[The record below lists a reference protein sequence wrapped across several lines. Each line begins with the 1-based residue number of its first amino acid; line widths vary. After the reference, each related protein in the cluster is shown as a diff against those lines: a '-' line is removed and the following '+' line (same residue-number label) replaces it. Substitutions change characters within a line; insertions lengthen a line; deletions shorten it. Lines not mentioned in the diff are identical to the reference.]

1 MLTILLQVNVGSS
14 ISFRATTPGYDT
26 RYLSHNGSAVNTQ
39 VVTSS
44 SSTALKKAASWTVRT
59 GLGNSGCVSF
69 ESNDTPGS
77 YIRHSNFVLYVQ
89 AGDGSKQFNE
99 DATFCPQA
107 GLVTGNSIRSWNYP
121 TRFFR
126 HYSNNGYIASQGGP
140 HDFDSATSYA
150 NDVSWAVGTS
160 FA

>member
-1 MLTILLQVNVGSS
+1 M
-14 ISFRATTPGYDT
+14 
-26 RYLSHNGSAVNTQ
+26 
-39 VVTSS
+39 
-44 SSTALKKAASWTVRT
+44 KKAASWTVRT

-69 ESNDTPGS
+69 ESSDTPGS
-77 YIRHSNFVLYVQ
+77 YIRHNNFVLYVQ

-107 GLVTGNSIRSWNYP
+107 GLTQGNSIRSWNYP

-126 HYSNNGYIASQGGP
+126 HFANNGYIASDGGP
-140 HDFDSATSYA
+140 HDFDNANSFN
-150 NDVSWAVGTS
+150 NDVSWVIGKS